1 MERRETVPV
10 QSGKEYNHLFP
21 RAMLRSITRK
31 KGATVADT
39 IKFIPQ
45 VVNDT
50 LFHTKEIAKVL
61 KRDTVYETCKAIWE
75 FVYDHIAYKKDEDG
89 KEQIRSPARTWHD
102 RGNSQG
108 VDCDCYTVFIS
119 SILSNL
125 KIKHRLRITKYKE
138 DHFQHIY
145 PIVPLKDGDYI
156 TIDCVVRT
164 FNYEEPYTEKKDT
177 NMDLEY
183 LNGVYDSSASRNIDT
198 VELVGLY
205 DDREAMADLGRIF
218 GKKGKFLDKV
228 KNAIHKI
235 NTINPATVPI
245 RMGILAS
252 MKLNVFKVAENLK
265 WAYLDDAKA
274 RAKGIDIGKL
284 NSLRKIKDKL
294 EKIFFSLGGKP
305 ESFKKAI
312 LQGRGN
318 RHHDVSGL
326 GIVPDE
332 MEGMDENTPL
342 SGLLGDIY
350 HDEISE
356 NMQGFGSLG
365 VILTS
370 ATIAAASGILGT
382 IAAFI
387 KKIGNLFPKKTAPA
401 ETDTADN
408 TDKTTDESAGPAP
421 SPKTKNP
428 AGETSSS
435 SETADTS
442 TERSVIKTADPVADE
457 SGADPSG
464 DNAKSKDLAITDKIP
479 EGSGGSGTTP
489 QSFWQKNKKW
499 LQPVAIGV
507 GGLGLIYIGYRVV
520 TGNKKTDKKPSEEA
534 PALTGMPKGKK
545 RGRKPKIKS
554 NKKTAVALL

>member
-10 QSGKEYNHLFP
+10 QSGKEYDDLFP
-21 RAMLRSITRK
+21 RAMLNSITK
-31 KGATVADT
+31 KRGANVADT

-45 VVNDT
+45 VVTDT

-125 KIKHRLRITKYKE
+125 KIRHRLRITKYKE

-145 PIVPLKDGDYI
+145 PIVPLRGGDFI
-156 TIDCVVRT
+156 TIDCVVRA

-177 NMDLEY
+177 DMDLEY
-183 LNGVYDSSASRNIDT
+183 LNGVYDSSANRNIDT

-228 KNAIHKI
+228 KSAIHKI

-274 RAKGIDIGKL
+274 RAKGMDIGKL

-326 GIVPDE
+326 GIVPSE

-350 HDEISE
+350 QDEFGTR
-356 NMQGFGSLG
+356 GFGSLG
-365 VILTS
+365 EPVTA

-382 IAAFI
+382 IAGFI
-387 KKIGNLFPKKTAPA
+387 KKIGHLFPKKNTSSEA
-401 ETDTADN
+401 DTATEN
-408 TDKTTDESAGPAP
+408 TDKTADDSSPAP
-421 SPKTKNP
+421 SSKTWKP
-428 AGETSSS
+428 GSKTSSS
-435 SETADTS
+435 GSSDTSATDTPSEETS
-442 TERSVIKTADPVADE
+442 TEKSVIKAPDPPTEEV
-457 SGADPSG
+457 SP
-464 DNAKSKDLAITDKIP
+464 TDKIP
-479 EGSGGSGTTP
+479 EGSGGAGLTP
-489 QSFWQKNKKW
+489 QTFWQKNKKW

-507 GGLGLIYIGYRVV
+507 GGLGLIYIGYRVIS
-520 TGNKKTDKKPSEEA
+520 GNKKAEKKPSDVG
-534 PALTGMPKGKK
+534 PALTGMPKTKK